1 MFQTTNQMGV
11 VNIPVVTAC
20 LRFLEGVL
28 FSRFEYYNMFFKQ
41 HIVVFVVKSILSS
54 FLRMIWV
61 WINTYE
67 NTIFRGMNI
76 HLPAILMFTRGTR
89 F

>member
-28 FSRFEYYNMFFKQ
+28 FSRFECYNMFFLTTHCRVRGEI
-41 HIVVFVVKSILSS
+41 HIIL
-54 FLRMIWV
+54 I
-61 WINTYE
+61 
-67 NTIFRGMNI
+67 
-76 HLPAILMFTRGTR
+76 P
-89 F
+89 